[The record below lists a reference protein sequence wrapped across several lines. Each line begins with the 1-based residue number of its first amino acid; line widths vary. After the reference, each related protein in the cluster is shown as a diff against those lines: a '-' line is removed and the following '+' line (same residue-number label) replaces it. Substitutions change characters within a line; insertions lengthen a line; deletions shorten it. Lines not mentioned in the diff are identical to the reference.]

1 MEGGR
6 GRYKGCIR
14 YGGVF
19 LKRRLKMHKQGL
31 KLLANIISVYLM
43 STVFSFIE
51 AREILYIITFSFVL
65 WLLSLILRP
74 LLLLIFF
81 PINILTLG
89 IFSLLINTWM
99 IMLTD
104 TLIKG
109 VHIPGFWLSFTLAV
123 IIMMFNNVLK
133 KLFMKAKRDK
143 GTGML
148 FQI

>member
-1 MEGGR
+1 
-6 GRYKGCIR
+6 
-14 YGGVF
+14 
-19 LKRRLKMHKQGL
+19 MHKQGL